1 MYTAVPLR
9 GKQSMNQHKPTRM
22 KVHEQVLAAEERIRP
37 YIRKTDLEYSP
48 YLSGCAGGR
57 VYLKLENM
65 QHTGSFKYRGALNK
79 FLSLSWEDRQGPV
92 ITASSGNHGTAFAA
106 ILQRFGGRGVV
117 YLPENASPAKVNNLR
132 QYGVDLEFFG
142 TDCVM
147 SETLAKKTAEK
158 NRQVFISP
166 YNDLQVIGGQGTI
179 AVELLEQLNGID
191 TVLVPVGG
199 GGLISGIAGYL
210 KSMDKNI
217 TVIGCQPENS
227 AVMYASIKAGEI
239 IEMASKPTIA
249 DGTAGGIEPGSKTFD
264 ICRETVDDYMLVS
277 ESDIRAAILHM
288 IQQHQMLI
296 EGAAALSVACLLNG
310 KERFNGK
317 NTVLI
322 ISGKKITVELLK
334 EILNE
339 I

>member
-1 MYTAVPLR
+1 MAVYR
-9 GKQSMNQHKPTRM
+9 
-22 KVHEQVLAAEERIRP
+22 QVLAAEKRIRP
-37 YIRKTDLEYSP
+37 YIRQTDLEYSP
-48 YLSGCAGGR
+48 YLSRSVGGR
-57 VYLKLENM
+57 VYLKLESM

-79 FLSLSWEDRQGPV
+79 FLSLSSKDRQGPL

-117 YLPENASPAKVNNLR
+117 YLPENASSAKITNLR

-179 AVELLEQLNGID
+179 AVELLDQLNTID

-199 GGLISGIAGYL
+199 GGLISGIAAYL
-210 KSMDKNI
+210 KTVNKNI
-217 TVIGCQPENS
+217 TIIGCQPENS
-227 AVMYASIKAGEI
+227 AVMRASIKAGKI

-249 DGTAGGIEPGSKTFD
+249 DGTAGGIEPNAITFD

-277 ESDIRAAILHM
+277 ENDIKAAILYM
-288 IQQHQMLI
+288 VQQHQMLI
-296 EGAAALSVACLLNG
+296 EGAAALSVACLLKG
-310 KERFNGK
+310 KEHFNGRK
-317 NTVLI
+317 TVLI
-322 ISGKKITVELLK
+322 ISGKKIAVELLK

-339 I
+339 F